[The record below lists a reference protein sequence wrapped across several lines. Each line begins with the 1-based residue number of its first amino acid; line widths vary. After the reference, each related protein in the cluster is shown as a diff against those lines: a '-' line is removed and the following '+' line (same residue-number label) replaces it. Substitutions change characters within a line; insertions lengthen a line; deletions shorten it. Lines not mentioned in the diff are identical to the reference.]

1 MNLIYDKVMSRQI
14 YNGGIRGAI
23 LNLVDDSDL
32 SPEDLERKK
41 YLNSLPKNQWIDLDE
56 NGRMISKEVA
66 ENNWKKEIEKYK
78 PIKK

>member
-1 MNLIYDKVMSRQI
+1 MSRQI

-23 LNLVDDSDL
+23 LNLIDDSEL
-32 SPEDLERKK
+32 SSDDLEEKK

-56 NGRMISKEVA
+56 NGKMISKEIA
-66 ENNWKKEIEKYK
+66 ENNFQKEIAKYK

>member
-1 MNLIYDKVMSRQI
+1 MSRQI

-23 LNLVDDSDL
+23 LNLIDDSEL
-32 SPEDLERKK
+32 SSDDLEGKK

-56 NGRMISKEVA
+56 NGKMISKEIA
-66 ENNWKKEIEKYK
+66 KNNFQKEIAKYK